1 MPSIGRVNK
10 SVSFTV
16 EEAQEVTEHLESIGR
31 PFSKYAREAI
41 REKME
46 REDDDE

>member
-1 MPSIGRVNK
+1 MTSIGRVNK

-16 EEAQEVTEHLESIGR
+16 EEAQEVIAYLESIGR
-31 PFSKYAREAI
+31 AFSEYAREAI

-46 REDDDE
+46 RESG